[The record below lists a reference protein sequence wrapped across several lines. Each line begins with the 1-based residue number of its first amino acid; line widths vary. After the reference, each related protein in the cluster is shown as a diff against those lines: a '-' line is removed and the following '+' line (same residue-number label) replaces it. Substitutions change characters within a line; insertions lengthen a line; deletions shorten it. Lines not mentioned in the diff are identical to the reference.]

1 MGLAPADLM
10 VAMRGSFDAIEADG
24 RATTVVTAGQHVV
37 ADGWALA
44 GDATPWQVAV
54 IIDGRQTVASR
65 IFFDRPDVRGTLNEA
80 SPAGWRI
87 PLDTAGLAPGEH
99 RLTAFAWAFEKG
111 EAHYLAERKLT
122 VRMAG
127 ARSSIG
133 ERPAR

>member
-1 MGLAPADLM
+1 M
-10 VAMRGSFDAIEADG
+10 
-24 RATTVVTAGQHVV
+24 T
-37 ADGWALA
+37 GWALA
-44 GDATPWQVAV
+44 GDATPWQLAV
-54 IIDGRQTVASR
+54 SIDGRQTVASSV
-65 IFFDRPDVRGTLNEA
+65 FFDRPDIRAMLNTA

-87 PLDTAGLAPGEH
+87 PLDTAGLAPGVH

-111 EAHYLAERKLT
+111 DAHYLEERELT